1 MAEGQVAQ
9 TGERTSGK
17 AIASLIFSILGSG
30 IFSVV
35 GLILGYQA
43 KREIDESG
51 GRITG
56 RGLALAGIIIG
67 WIGVAFTVLLII
79 LFITGAFL
87 SD

>member
-1 MAEGQVAQ
+1 MTEGQGAH

-17 AIASLIFSILGSG
+17 AIASLVFSILGSG
-30 IFSVV
+30 IFSIV

-67 WIGVAFTVLLII
+67 WIGLALAVLGIVLII
-79 LFITGAFL
+79 VGAAAA
-87 SD
+87 D

>member
-1 MAEGQVAQ
+1 MAEGQMAQ

-30 IFSVV
+30 IFSIV

-67 WIGVAFTVLLII
+67 WVGLALTVLGIVLII
-79 LFITGAFL
+79 VG
-87 SD
+87 